1 MPTSAVID
9 RGGLLANLGAR
20 LSDIILIAFPAC
32 FGSMGRKNKSQ
43 RGPNPVIEHFFKRV
57 AEERLGVAHTDVDR
71 QRVAAFIQDIL
82 KRFRLAK
89 SDFVERR
96 LAADGF
102 VVVDDFF
109 KPLRRYWNAFG
120 DSGKK
125 RANLF
130 RRSRAAKGDQ

>member
-1 MPTSAVID
+1 
-9 RGGLLANLGAR
+9 
-20 LSDIILIAFPAC
+20 
-32 FGSMGRKNKSQ
+32 
-43 RGPNPVIEHFFKRV
+43 
-57 AEERLGVAHTDVDR
+57 
-71 QRVAAFIQDIL
+71 VAAFIQDFL

-96 LAADGF
+96 FAADRF